1 MNILHYYS
9 ENWGSEFDDHSI
21 VGYDPHS
28 DQIEYTLGI
37 PKSKKSLLRKFV
49 RFGSDDPKGYDS
61 YEISYSK
68 VSELVRLL
76 GSKKNPPERL
86 QYFVEYHVQQGQK
99 VQ

>member
-1 MNILHYYS
+1 MNILHYS
-9 ENWGSEFDDHSI
+9 GTWSGEFDDHSI
-21 VGYDPHS
+21 VGYDPDS
-28 DQIEYTLGI
+28 DQIEYTLVI

-76 GSKKNPPERL
+76 GSKKPPERL
-86 QYFVEYHVQQGQK
+86 QYFVEYHVPQGQK
-99 VQ
+99 VP